1 MAKKKAKKKAKAP
14 ERTSLPERAAVI
26 LRAGF
31 KKPPKARKRRDRNR
45 GRFNLRRTDAVGLLP
60 WPFNWGIRERRGP
73 IKGAHVVVVEQHVV
87 GGQGGSLDDD
97 VGPGNRLRLASGRH
111 RSHPSVFTPGESW
124 PRPPGTLALFDEYY
138 KPFRGGR

>member
-73 IKGAHVVVVEQHVV
+73 IKGAHVVELTSKPLTVTVEIFE
-87 GGQGGSLDDD
+87 G
-97 VGPGNRLRLASGRH
+97 
-111 RSHPSVFTPGESW
+111 TPGMFVTDHKLPKVFSMEIQMSDAKALGESLIQAAADAKTF
-124 PRPPGTLALFDEYY
+124 TLVW
-138 KPFRGGR
+138 KTQ